1 MKKGCLCGLLAIAL
15 MVQSFTLPVM
25 ATESGGVSGNG
36 IPVESGSVPELS
48 VEDNDD
54 LTPDSSNEERLKD
67 KESASEEEA
76 GQDGDVASGEN
87 SGLEDGLAAEEDS
100 VSEAGSVSEEGS
112 VSEAGSVSEED
123 SVSEGESSALEEEQ
137 ETDAGQTI
145 EQYIYQ
151 GMVSRT
157 TKINISSYNI
167 TTGNIAS
174 IVFGLLNDCPEL
186 YYVRG
191 SFSYDYYVSSNRV
204 ANIYLTYHS
213 YDTGAFDQA
222 VAEALA
228 LVDDSMSDREKP

>member
-87 SGLEDGLAAEEDS
+87 SGLEDGLAAEED
-100 VSEAGSVSEEGS
+100 S